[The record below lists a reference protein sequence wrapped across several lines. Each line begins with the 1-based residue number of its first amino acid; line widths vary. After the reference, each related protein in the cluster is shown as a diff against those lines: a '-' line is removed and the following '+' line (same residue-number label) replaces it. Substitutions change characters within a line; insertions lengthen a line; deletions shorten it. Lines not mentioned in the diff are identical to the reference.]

1 MTALRR
7 YLTASAPPAA
17 TAQAAQER
25 CELCAA
31 AIPAE
36 HDHLVDLASRSLP
49 CACRPCY
56 LLFVPADE
64 RRPGP
69 REEPAGA
76 RRFAAIPRE
85 HVALPDFPLSDLDW
99 AGLDVPV
106 RLTFV
111 FVNSALGQ
119 PVALYP
125 SPAGATE
132 SQLPPEA
139 WAKVL
144 ARHPYTAQLPP
155 DVLALLLHRGPD
167 GPEAYV
173 VPVDVCYR
181 LVGLVRRLWRG
192 FDGGQEAWAAIDGW
206 LAQVRENAG
215 TPVGVGHG

>member
-1 MTALRR
+1 MTAGLRR
-7 YLTASAPPAA
+7 YLTASAPPA
-17 TAQAAQER
+17 TGQAAPER

-31 AIPAE
+31 AIPAD
-36 HDHLVDLASRSLP
+36 HDHLVDLSSRSLP

-56 LLFVPADE
+56 LLFVPADPP
-64 RRPGP
+64 PGP
-69 REEPAGA
+69 VAREEAGV
-76 RRFAAIPRE
+76 RRFAAVPRE
-85 HVALPDFPLSDLDW
+85 HVPLPDFPLSDLDW
-99 AGLDVPV
+99 AALDVPV

-132 SQLPPEA
+132 SQLPPEV

-144 ARHPYTAQLPP
+144 ARHPYTAQLPA

-181 LVGLVRRLWRG
+181 LVGLVRRHWRG
-192 FDGGQEAWAAIDGW
+192 FDGGPEAWAAIEGW

-215 TPVGVGHG
+215 VPVGAGHG